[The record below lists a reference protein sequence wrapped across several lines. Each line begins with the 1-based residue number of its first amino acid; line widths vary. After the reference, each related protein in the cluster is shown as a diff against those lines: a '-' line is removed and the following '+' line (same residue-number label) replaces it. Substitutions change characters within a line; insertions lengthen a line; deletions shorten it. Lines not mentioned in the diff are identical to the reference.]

1 MKKLFLI
8 LCLGIV
14 AASCG
19 GSGTATPTEIVTETP
34 AVEEVSQTETAE
46 ATETTET
53 TYFDN
58 VFQED
63 LDGFCGG
70 HLYLT
75 KDMKYFRIED
85 GRGGMQNITY
95 GTYSINNNIIEI
107 VSERSDISRKLEIS
121 KNGNEIW
128 LIEINEE
135 YPKKFKLV
143 ENDKELIEEFKSIF
157 RSEITGSSQSSSAN
171 TNSSNEN
178 YSWMHGEWRISYSVN
193 DPWVGIL
200 HVNAVL
206 IIDTNNKTMTSIDPD
221 RGIIDCSGKYTIN
234 KNNNTISADGMYVNF
249 DSSRRQ
255 FYSKANG
262 SIYYY
267 NKVK

>member
-1 MKKLFLI
+1 MRKVLLS
-8 LCLGIV
+8 LAIV
-14 AASCG
+14 SLLASCG
-19 GSGTATPTEIVTETP
+19 GETATPTEIVTETP
-34 AVEEVSQTETAE
+34 AVEVEEVSQTET
-46 ATETTET
+46 TETSQLMDINEI
-53 TYFDN
+53 TYFDD
-58 VFQED
+58 VFNCTD
-63 LDGFCGG
+63 CRG
-70 HLYLT
+70 YLFLA
-75 KDMKYFRIED
+75 KDMTWYDLSGGSSLFLSY
-85 GRGGMQNITY
+85 GRYSISNGVVTLSTEYSDSGQYGNRMYNITY
-95 GTYSINNNIIEI
+95 KDSELFLIDEDMEYKIDYKANKEELFGNVIELRRNNKGTQQE
-107 VSERSDISRKLEIS
+107 
-121 KNGNEIW
+121 
-128 LIEINEE
+128 
-135 YPKKFKLV
+135 
-143 ENDKELIEEFKSIF
+143 
-157 RSEITGSSQSSSAN
+157 N
-171 TNSSNEN
+171 TND

-206 IIDTNNKTMTSIDPD
+206 IIDTDNKTMTSIDPD